1 MTDNSITLIQAIEQ
15 IRPADA
21 EAMSR
26 AEARQQNLTKPPGSL
41 GRLEEVSIRLAGIY
55 GTERPSVGGKAV
67 IIAAGDHGVVAQ
79 GVTAYPQEVTAQM
92 ALNFLAGGAAISVMS
107 RRLGIRQV
115 IVDAGVAAEI
125 PAKAGMTGD
134 VEFRSLKIGRGTAD
148 ISQGPAMSREEAI
161 RCLEEGI
168 SLAVEV
174 IESGVD
180 LLATGD
186 MGIGNTTASSAITA
200 AVTGHP
206 PEETTGEGTGRTPEE
221 MQHKIGVV
229 RTALE
234 VNTLYPPSSPLL
246 RGGIEGGVDLLAKVG
261 GFEIGVLAGVI
272 LGAAMM
278 RKPVVVDGFISGAAA
293 LVANAVCPAARD
305 YMMPSHVSAER
316 GHRAALADL
325 GLTPLLDLGMRLGEG
340 TGAALAIPI
349 IEAAAATL
357 SEMATFAEAGVSDR
371 EPDNNPQSPLPPGEG

>member
-1 MTDNSITLIQAIEQ
+1 MSEGANAMTANPITLSQAIER

-21 EAMSR
+21 GAMSR

-55 GTERPSVGGKAV
+55 GTERPAIGGKAV

-79 GVTAYPQEVTAQM
+79 GVTGYPQEVTAQM
-92 ALNFLAGGAAISVMS
+92 VLNFLAGGAAISVMS

-115 IVDAGVAAEI
+115 IVDAGVAADLPDSPEL
-125 PAKAGMTGD
+125 
-134 VEFRSLKIGRGTAD
+134 RSLKIGRGTAD
-148 ISQGPAMSREEAI
+148 ISQGSAMSREQAV

-168 SLAVEV
+168 GLAVEV

-186 MGIGNTTASSAITA
+186 MGIGNTTASSAITS

-234 VNTLYPPSSPLL
+234 VNAPDSND
-246 RGGIEGGVDLLAKVG
+246 GVELLAKVG

-272 LGAAMM
+272 LGAAVM

-305 YMMPSHVSAER
+305 YMLPSHVSAER
-316 GHRAALADL
+316 GHRAALEGL

-340 TGAALAIPI
+340 TGAALAMPI
-349 IEAAAATL
+349 VEAAAATL

-371 EPDNNPQSPLPPGEG
+371 DPDPDSPLPPGEG

>member
-1 MTDNSITLIQAIEQ
+1 MTANPITLVQAIER

-21 EAMSR
+21 DAMAR

-55 GTERPSVGGKAV
+55 GTERPTIEGKAV
-67 IIAAGDHGVVAQ
+67 IVAAGDHGVVSQ
-79 GVTAYPQEVTAQM
+79 GVTGYPQEVTAQM
-92 ALNFLAGGAAISVMS
+92 VLNFLAGGAAISVMS
-107 RRLGIRQV
+107 RHLGIRQV
-115 IVDAGVAAEI
+115 VVDAGVAAEI
-125 PAKAGMTGD
+125 PAFAGMTGGAGMTED

-148 ISQGPAMSREEAI
+148 ISQGPAMSREQAV

-168 SLAVEV
+168 GLAVEV

-186 MGIGNTTASSAITA
+186 MGIGNTTASSAITS

-234 VNTLYPPSSPLL
+234 VNAPDTND
-246 RGGIEGGVDLLAKVG
+246 GVELLAKVG

-272 LGAAMM
+272 LGAAVM

-305 YMMPSHVSAER
+305 YMLPSHVSAER
-316 GHRAALADL
+316 GHRAALAGL

-340 TGAALAIPI
+340 TGAVLAIPI
-349 IEAAAATL
+349 VEAAAATL

-371 EPDNNPQSPLPPGEG
+371 EPDDNPESPLPPGEG

>member
-1 MTDNSITLIQAIEQ
+1 MRASSITLSQAIER

-21 EAMSR
+21 EAMAR

-41 GRLEEVSIRLAGIY
+41 GRLEEVSIRLAGIF
-55 GTERPSVGGKAV
+55 GTERPSICGKAV
-67 IIAAGDHGVVAQ
+67 IVAAGDHGVVAQ
-79 GVTAYPQEVTAQM
+79 GVTGYPQEVTAQM
-92 ALNFLAGGAAISVMS
+92 VLNFLAGGAAISVMS
-107 RRLGIRQV
+107 RHLGIRQV
-115 IVDAGVAAEI
+115 VVDAGVAAEI
-125 PAKAGMTGD
+125 PAFPGMAGD

-148 ISQGPAMSREEAI
+148 ISQGPAMSREQAV

-168 SLAVEV
+168 GLAVEV

-180 LLATGD
+180 LLGTGD
-186 MGIGNTTASSAITA
+186 MGIGNTTASSAITS

-234 VNTLYPPSSPLL
+234 VNAPDTND
-246 RGGIEGGVDLLAKVG
+246 GVELLAKVG

-272 LGAAMM
+272 LGSAVM

-305 YMMPSHVSAER
+305 YMLPSHVSAER
-316 GHRAALADL
+316 GHRAALAGL

-340 TGAALAIPI
+340 TGAALAMPI
-349 IEAAAATL
+349 VEAAAATL

-371 EPDNNPQSPLPPGEG
+371 DPDDNPESPLPPGEG

>member
-1 MTDNSITLIQAIEQ
+1 MPEEGNAMNANPITLAQAVER

-21 EAMSR
+21 DAMSR

-41 GRLEEVSIRLAGIY
+41 GRLEEVSIRLAGIF
-55 GTERPSVGGKAV
+55 GTERPAIGGKAV
-67 IIAAGDHGVVAQ
+67 IVAAGDHGVVAQ
-79 GVTAYPQEVTAQM
+79 GVTGYPQEVTAQM
-92 ALNFLAGGAAISVMS
+92 VLNFLAGGAAISVMS

-115 IVDAGVAAEI
+115 IVDAGVAADL
-125 PAKAGMTGD
+125 PNSPGL
-134 VEFRSLKIGRGTAD
+134 RSLKIGRGTAD
-148 ISQGPAMSREEAI
+148 ISQGPAMSREQAV

-168 SLAVEV
+168 GLAVEV

-186 MGIGNTTASSAITA
+186 MGIGNTTASSAITS
-200 AVTGHP
+200 AVTVHP

-234 VNTLYPPSSPLL
+234 VNAPDPND
-246 RGGIEGGVDLLAKVG
+246 GVELLAKVG

-272 LGAAMM
+272 LGAAVM

-293 LVANAVCPAARD
+293 LVANAVCPAAHD
-305 YMMPSHVSAER
+305 YMLPSHVSAER
-316 GHRAALADL
+316 GHRAALEGL

-340 TGAALAIPI
+340 TGAALAMPI
-349 IEAAAATL
+349 VEAAAATL

-371 EPDNNPQSPLPPGEG
+371 DPDPDSPLPLGQG